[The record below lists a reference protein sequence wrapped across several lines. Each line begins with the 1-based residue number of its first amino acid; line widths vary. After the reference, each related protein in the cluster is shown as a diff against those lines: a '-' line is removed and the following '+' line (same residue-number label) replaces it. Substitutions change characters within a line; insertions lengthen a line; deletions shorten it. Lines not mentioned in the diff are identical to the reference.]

1 MPKTKKTK
9 TGSELRLK
17 EVAPYEWVF
26 EGPDLR
32 ERDMD
37 RFHAAIELLEQD
49 PASSIPELRALL
61 AAHPSDIDVRHH
73 LAVALDIQGDED
85 GAIGQWTK
93 AVGLGLAA
101 FPHEL
106 YFGRD
111 RLEWGWLQNRPF
123 LRAYLGLAMALLEQG
138 LIGEAVSILSNVLDL
153 NPNDNQG
160 VRDILVSCW
169 FTLRRPGEVLRL
181 YDRYPDSGPDLM
193 FGRALAHLQLGHKA
207 EAEAA
212 LRAAAS
218 AWPLVHQELLKSRH
232 TEPKPS
238 FPGYIT
244 VGGEDQAYVYWQ
256 EYREHWKSTRGA
268 LALARRITPGKD

>member
-1 MPKTKKTK
+1 MPKTK

-17 EVAPYEWVF
+17 EVGPREWMF
-26 EGPDLR
+26 HGPDLR
-32 ERDMD
+32 ERDLD
-37 RFHAAIELLEQD
+37 RFLAAIERLEQD
-49 PASSIPELRALL
+49 PASSIAELGAMLE
-61 AAHPSDIDVRHH
+61 AHPNDIDVRHH
-73 LAVALDIQGDED
+73 LAVALDMRGDED
-85 GAIGQWTK
+85 GAMEQWTK
-93 AVGLGLAA
+93 AVGIGLTA
-101 FPHEL
+101 FPREL
-106 YFGRD
+106 CFGRD
-111 RLEWGWLQNRPF
+111 RLEWGWRQNRPF

-138 LIGEAVSILSNVLDL
+138 LIGEAVVILNNVLDL

-181 YDRYPDSGPDLM
+181 YERYPDSGPDLM
-193 FGRALAHLQLGHKA
+193 FGRALAHLQLGQKA

-232 TEPKPS
+232 TQPKPM

-244 VGGEDQAYVYWQ
+244 VGGEDEAYVYWE
-256 EYREHWKSTRGA
+256 EYGKHWKNTRGA
-268 LALARRITPGKD
+268 LALARRITPSKD